1 MAKTIFVLF
10 QILIPIL
17 LLNML
22 IAMMGNTYAIVI
34 EKSEKEFLKQWAKV
48 IMSIERSIPPSKC
61 KENLESYSI
70 AVRSSFISTNDSS
83 SDVQLGPTE
92 RGVMVI
98 KSKDKTRA
106 CQRKGALSNWKVGK
120 SDDLSSHLGV
130 AENGKDDHQVLEE
143 ARNQRGRSA
152 PRDVG
157 SRRGDDAEGQPQEE
171 GKRLRHLFCPGPR
184 SASSRVSVLL
194 LTIYLSFTLSIIIYV
209 IDSALTRKRCKKWRT
224 YENSSIA
231 SN

>member
-106 CQRKGALSNWKVGK
+106 CQRKGALSNWKV
-120 SDDLSSHLGV
+120 LLPNNLTPSSPCSCR
-130 AENGKDDHQVLEE
+130 K
-143 ARNQRGRSA
+143 RGR
-152 PRDVG
+152 
-157 SRRGDDAEGQPQEE
+157 
-171 GKRLRHLFCPGPR
+171 R
-184 SASSRVSVLL
+184 SSS
-194 LTIYLSFTLSIIIYV
+194 T
-209 IDSALTRKRCKKWRT
+209 
-224 YENSSIA
+224 
-231 SN
+231 

>member
-1 MAKTIFVLF
+1 MIFSMITGDMFTFSIIYIIFLFGFSQAFYFIMKSVDDEGLYANYHTTWVALFHMTLGEYEVAFPLWSTLCLHDSLFQYEDFSKSPYQAMAKTIFVLF

-106 CQRKGALSNWKVGK
+106 CQRKGALSNWKVLIPNN
-120 SDDLSSHLGV
+120 LSPSSPCSCR
-130 AENGKDDHQVLEE
+130 KQ
-143 ARNQRGRSA
+143 GR
-152 PRDVG
+152 
-157 SRRGDDAEGQPQEE
+157 
-171 GKRLRHLFCPGPR
+171 R
-184 SASSRVSVLL
+184 SSS
-194 LTIYLSFTLSIIIYV
+194 T
-209 IDSALTRKRCKKWRT
+209 
-224 YENSSIA
+224 
-231 SN
+231 